1 MSLDIVMVV
10 YPDMTQLDFT
20 APFEVFARLPE
31 ARIEVAWKTTKP
43 VRDAAGLKI
52 VPSAKFS
59 RLERCDVLF
68 VPGGP
73 GQLALMEDAETLA
86 FLRRMAG
93 TARYVTSVCTGSL
106 ILAAAGLLTGY
117 RATCH
122 WMSLDQLAHM
132 GAVPVRE
139 RVVVDRNRI
148 TGAGVTSGLDF
159 ALAMAQAIAGE
170 PEARRISLA
179 IEYDPKPPFPGPAEE
194 DPHLVA
200 EVLAR
205 TAVFQQ
211 RRDDVARAVGARMG
225 NAHLAPG
232 GKPA

>member
-1 MSLDIVMVV
+1 MSLHIVMVA

-31 ARIEVAWKTTKP
+31 ARIDVAWKNTKP

-59 RLERCDVLF
+59 RLDQCDVLF

-73 GQLALMEDAETLA
+73 GQLGLMEDAETLA
-86 FLRRMAG
+86 FLRRMAAS
-93 TARYVTSVCTGSL
+93 ARYVTSVCTGSL

-117 RATCH
+117 RATSH
-122 WMSLDQLAHM
+122 WISLDQLAHM
-132 GAVPVRE
+132 GAIPVRE

-159 ALAMAQAIAGE
+159 ALALARTMAGE
-170 PEARRISLA
+170 DEARRISLA
-179 IEYDPKPPFPGPAEE
+179 IEYDPEPPFSGPADE
-194 DPHLVA
+194 DPRLVA

-205 TAVFQQ
+205 TAAFQQ
-211 RRDDVARAVGARMG
+211 RRDAVARAVGARLAAEG
-225 NAHLAPG
+225 NRS
-232 GKPA
+232 